1 MADVKSTTIVPISF
15 YCFVLAVYLLSLGL
29 GVILSS
35 KGGVNSNDINVW
47 MAVVV
52 FMALAA
58 GVVNVGLGILKLKPV
73 YWKILFFSLAICVSS
88 IASFAIVFLVF
99 SMIDIN
105 VLLPYY
111 QDIQKASGGWFA
123 FLAFFLSEI
132 IILYYLI
139 SSDVVSCF
147 GDMGPLISPF

>member
-1 MADVKSTTIVPISF
+1 
-15 YCFVLAVYLLSLGL
+15 
-29 GVILSS
+29 
-35 KGGVNSNDINVW
+35 
-47 MAVVV
+47 
-52 FMALAA
+52 MALAA